1 MLTQL
6 QDPCKM
12 MKTYRPYPYEWIARK
27 GLLLFMIGLFC
38 FSNLFGQRQDSLAVK
53 RMLKAAMPDRFTAPD
68 KALLMLDSAY
78 QLSEIIQYPLGA
90 VTAQTYMGQVLFG
103 SNLDKAIAC
112 NQKALSLYEQSN
124 LQSEQLK
131 AEILLALA
139 EAYDE
144 KGRKDSSAYYFYLL
158 SETAQTSQS
167 LNPIFEIELYSKL
180 TVFWIRMD
188 YDSAFLKQILY
199 QYVEKAS
206 QAAARLP
213 DTVNVKENLLFL
225 EGLYH
230 HGLKEYDEARVYYQ
244 EFLNK
249 KGKDMSFPRKLSVY
263 SNIAETYLMQ
273 EKPKQAL
280 AFIKKATELAQ
291 SGQNSDLMKF
301 YLSVINFHKARAL
314 YQLKDYDQT
323 ISLINQTLQASSYA
337 GMPLQPDAIN
347 AHNIIA
353 GAYEQKGD
361 FKMALYHKNRYT
373 ILHDS
378 LMQRDKLDM
387 VNQLEMRY
395 RIAEKDK
402 AIAQA
407 KLYAVEAETKN
418 RTKNLWLVSF
428 GLGFL
433 LLGVLFASWLH
444 NSRNKQ
450 RLQQEKIISMQQSIE
465 IEKLSA
471 TLQGEEKERTRIA
484 RELHDGI
491 GGLLTAAKLN
501 FETAMLHNTPMRSS
515 SYMNQG
521 IDLLKMSAA
530 ELRNTAHHL
539 MPEILLQGG
548 LVEAVKYYCESLGQN
563 GKTEFVLQVL
573 GTPIKMPAEFELT
586 VYRMLQELMQNIL
599 KHAGAKHAIVQISF
613 HENDLAITVEDDG
626 IGFSGK
632 PSTSRDGMGITSI
645 EERIKHLS
653 GHMQIS
659 SEPGEGTSIN
669 LEFEYPNPKRI
680 AI

>member
-1 MLTQL
+1 
-6 QDPCKM
+6 M
-12 MKTYRPYPYEWIARK
+12 MKTHLPYPYAWLTQK
-27 GLLLFMIGLFC
+27 GLLLLLMVVVCG
-38 FSNLFGQRQDSLAVK
+38 SSLFGQKQDSFAVK
-53 RMLKAAMPDRFTAPD
+53 RMLKAAIPVRFTAPD
-68 KALLMLDSAY
+68 KALLILDSAY
-78 QLSEIIQYPLGA
+78 QLSETIQYPLGL
-90 VTAQTYMGQVLFG
+90 VTAQTHMGQVLFG

-112 NQKALSLYEQSN
+112 NQKALSIYEQSN
-124 LQSEQLK
+124 LQAEQLK

-144 KGRKDSSAYYFYLL
+144 KGKKDSSAYYFYLL
-158 SETAQTSQS
+158 SETAQTSAS
-167 LNPIFEIELYSKL
+167 LMPTFEIDLYTKL

-188 YDSAFLKQILY
+188 YDSAFLKQILF

-206 QAAARLP
+206 QAAARIP
-213 DTVNVKENLLFL
+213 DTVNVKDNLLFL

-230 HGLKEYDEARVYYQ
+230 HGLKQYDEARGYYQ

-249 KGKDMSFPRKLSVY
+249 KGKNMSLPRKLSVY

-280 AFIKKATELAQ
+280 VFVNKATELAQ
-291 SGQNSDLMKF
+291 SGQSSDLMKF

-323 ISLINQTLQASSYA
+323 ISLINQTLQSSSNA
-337 GMPLQPDAIN
+337 GVPLQPDAIY

-353 GAYEQKGD
+353 GAYEQQGD
-361 FKMALYHKNRYT
+361 FKMALFHKNRYSV
-373 ILHDS
+373 LHDS

-407 KLYAVEAETKN
+407 KLYAVEAENKN

-501 FETAMLHNTPMRSS
+501 FETAMLHHTPIRSS
-515 SYMNQG
+515 TYMNQG

-548 LVEAVKYYCESLGQN
+548 LVEAVKYYCQSLGQN

-626 IGFSGK
+626 VGFAGK
-632 PSTSRDGMGITSI
+632 ESTRRDGMGITSI

-653 GHMQIS
+653 GQMHIS